1 MAHNM
6 AMRTRR
12 PAFPHTR
19 NFSPVLLFFLFWK
32 MRTDRAPSYPT
43 RNHPRR
49 QTSTTASC
57 DTREIQVR
65 QVKRIA
71 ARVGS
76 QGISGGKTH
85 PFVQIFANRPTSLPS
100 RSPLSSERRFTH
112 NPVPVGPGG
121 ISAPNSIRVM
131 FKRCSNLKS
140 LPEWPYSG
148 PLTKRGREM
157 GGVPDELSEVKRTG
171 SYCSCGGNGI

>member
-1 MAHNM
+1 MPWHIIWQCV
-6 AMRTRR
+6 RDGRPSLTREISH
-12 PAFPHTR
+12 P
-19 NFSPVLLFFLFWK
+19 FSLLFLFWK
-32 MRTDRAPSYPT
+32 MRTDRAPSYPM

-71 ARVGS
+71 MIVGS
-76 QGISGGKTH
+76 QGISGGKMH

-100 RSPLSSERRFTH
+100 RFPLSSERRFTH
-112 NPVPVGPGG
+112 NPLPVGPGG
-121 ISAPNSIRVM
+121 ESAPKSIRVM
-131 FKRCSNLKS
+131 FKRCSNSKS
-140 LPEWPYSG
+140 LPKWPCTG

-157 GGVPDELSEVKRTG
+157 GGGPR
-171 SYCSCGGNGI
+171 